1 MTGDALVAEPGVE
14 RALKAGV
21 ARVLRGS
28 DPDFEDAVQDGWL
41 ILLRLRNIRAPVSA
55 AFHVGRSAAIEV
67 SRRRKRRLDTVDIE
81 AVPSALAEDPRR
93 RAPFVR
99 ERVEGAIRALPP
111 GQRRIF
117 VRTALLGYSLAD
129 VAREEGL
136 HPGSARSQAFKARR
150 HLRSALASLRPEAVG
165 PGARDQ
171 LEGAA

>member
-1 MTGDALVAEPGVE
+1 MSADELVANRGVE

-41 ILLRLRNIRAPVSA
+41 ILLRQRDMRHPVA
-55 AFHVGRSAAIEV
+55 VAFHVGRSAAVEI
-67 SRRRKRRLDTVDIE
+67 SRKRKRRVATVDLDE
-81 AVPSALAEDPRR
+81 VPSALADRPTD

-99 ERVEGAIRALPP
+99 ERVTRAIRDLPA

-129 VAREEGL
+129 VARDAGL

-150 HLRSALASLRPEAVG
+150 HLQRALAELGPARPEYTAGQHREV
-165 PGARDQ
+165 A
-171 LEGAA
+171 